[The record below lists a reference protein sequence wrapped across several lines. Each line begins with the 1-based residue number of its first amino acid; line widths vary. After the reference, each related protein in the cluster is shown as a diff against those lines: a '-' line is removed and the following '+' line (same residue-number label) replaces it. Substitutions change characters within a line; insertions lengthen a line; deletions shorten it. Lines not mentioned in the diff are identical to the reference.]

1 VNTIHPDVLPAGIA
15 ELIPKTQAISRREF
29 SQQHKRSLR
38 LVIRDESLAIDYIPD
53 YCTSIL
59 VYGDDNR
66 PQITGKGHLLKR
78 KLTPFH
84 IWVLQRIAQKFA
96 DTCSEKLVV
105 YALKHYPEQFSFL
118 TYLETLR
125 NAQRQKQRSQQT
137 RRRCRIVRTRHT
149 A

>member
-78 KLTPFH
+78 KLTPYH
-84 IWVLQRIAQKFA
+84 IWILKR
-96 DTCSEKLVV
+96 
-105 YALKHYPEQFSFL
+105 ALILALCLSLFERACPHDLANGQ
-118 TYLETLR
+118 
-125 NAQRQKQRSQQT
+125 A
-137 RRRCRIVRTRHT
+137 VRD
-149 A
+149 